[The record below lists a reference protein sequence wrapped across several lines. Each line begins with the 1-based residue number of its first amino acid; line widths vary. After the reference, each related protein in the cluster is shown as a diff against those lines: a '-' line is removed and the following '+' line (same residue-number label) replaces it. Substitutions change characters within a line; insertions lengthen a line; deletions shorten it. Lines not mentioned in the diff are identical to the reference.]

1 MAKACKKKRRLDD
14 DKIRKIDAAVRA
26 GKSARKCAHIFDV
39 GKSTVFDIKKRNLPK
54 YRKVLD
60 GEAGGQDGMGGARK
74 SAPEASDQSS
84 DEVQDG
90 GAVLVTDAR
99 KSPSKKRKSSK
110 PPTDPSKVIAVAA
123 ALRDGMVIK
132 DRSPAALVKDIAKK
146 FGIGESTVREIR
158 SPKRA
163 RLCKILEGC
172 DGVPAGEQPGK

>member
-14 DKIRKIDAAVRA
+14 DEIRKIDAAVRA

-123 ALRDGMVIK
+123 ALRDGM
-132 DRSPAALVKDIAKK
+132 DVKDIAKK